1 MPMEA
6 VTHLLHHQILLSPG
20 TSDWL
25 VELMVVLAPVSASP
39 ACSPALRA
47 LASNARHLLVAFCS
61 LSGDVLP
68 KRPKA
73 VTGSNGR
80 GGSEADL
87 TAAAAAQGELSEG
100 GM

>member
-1 MPMEA
+1 MA
-6 VTHLLHHQILLSPG
+6 LSIYRKILLSPG

-39 ACSPALRA
+39 ACSPALRM

-73 VTGSNGR
+73 VAGGR
-80 GGSEADL
+80 GSEADL
-87 TAAAAAQGELSEG
+87 NAEGAAQGELSEG
-100 GM
+100 RG